1 MPEREVILDVEDT
14 LVVPREL
21 LNEAA
26 LGRRVRIIVRKGE
39 IYIRPEK
46 PADPHRLLDELAG
59 CLGEE
64 PFEAYDFD
72 LELGGVSSPE
82 SMHPG

>member
-1 MPEREVILDVEDT
+1 MPEREVTLDVEDT

-46 PADPHRLLDELAG
+46 PVDPHRLLDELAG

-72 LELGGVSSPE
+72 LELRPRTGRSVFA
-82 SMHPG
+82 

>member
-1 MPEREVILDVEDT
+1 MPEREVVLDIEDT

-46 PADPHRLLDELAG
+46 PADPRRLLDELAG

-72 LELGGVSSPE
+72 LELGGFHE
-82 SMHPG
+82 AR